1 MGERSWRQ
9 ASWFCVALG
18 PVSFATLTPAAEG
31 ECGPCRCWGS
41 DPWPCLCW
49 RHEPPEPSCTAGPRR
64 YLLRSHAGAFPIVKV
79 ILQVAVP
86 YAELE
91 LLQEGF
97 VLHKIQCIEHV
108 EPFLRGSRKKQ
119 ERVKRERSCLAFLS
133 VSTTYIPAV
142 RRGARENHLP
152 SEAPAASVLEPNS
165 ASACSPGWF
174 SGLSEQH
181 TTGPRVA
188 TKCILVSSA
197 PQSLLLWFRVRPP
210 QNTGHRHSLLWRPSP
225 KARPLRSWLLSAAQH
240 LCCPLTP

>member
-18 PVSFATLTPAAEG
+18 PVSFAPLTPAAEG

-41 DPWPCLCW
+41 DPWPRLCW

-97 VLHKIQCIEHV
+97 VLHEIQCIEHV

-119 ERVKRERSCLAFLS
+119 ERVKREREAALPSCPFLPRTPQLCGEAPGRTIS
-133 VSTTYIPAV
+133 LRKPQLHLCSSRTLPAPALQAGSRDSQSTTP
-142 RRGARENHLP
+142 
-152 SEAPAASVLEPNS
+152 
-165 ASACSPGWF
+165 PG
-174 SGLSEQH
+174 
-181 TTGPRVA
+181 P
-188 TKCILVSSA
+188 
-197 PQSLLLWFRVRPP
+197 
-210 QNTGHRHSLLWRPSP
+210 
-225 KARPLRSWLLSAAQH
+225 
-240 LCCPLTP
+240 